1 MQAIENLSESK
12 LSVVIYALTIVV
24 VALVAFMI
32 WFPGVLS
39 LGSLDVSYAPKFHAF
54 INGTTA
60 VLLTV
65 GYTLARRK
73 SYNAHRMV
81 MLAAL
86 GLSVVFLLSYVV
98 YHSQQTEPVH
108 FGGQGPVRVLY
119 YGILISHIV
128 LAAVILPLALFTI
141 ARSWRGE
148 FAKHR
153 KLARVTFPLWLYVAV
168 TGVVVYLMLYQWYP
182 QA

>member
-1 MQAIENLSESK
+1 MIEQLSESR
-12 LSVVIYALTIVV
+12 LSVVIYALTVTV

-32 WFPGVLS
+32 LNPGAMA
-39 LGSLDVSYAPKFHAF
+39 LGTVDVSYAPKFHAF

-60 VLLTV
+60 VLLSV
-65 GYTLARRK
+65 GYMLARRK
-73 SYNAHRMV
+73 SFGAHRMV
-81 MLAAL
+81 MLSAL
-86 GLSVVFLLSYVV
+86 GLSIVFLLSYVV
-98 YHSQQTEPVH
+98 YHSQQAEPVR
-108 FGGQGPVRVLY
+108 FGGEGVARSVY
-119 YGILISHIV
+119 YVILVSHIV

-153 KLARVTFPLWLYVAV
+153 ALARVTFPLWMYVAV
-168 TGVVVYLMLYQWYP
+168 TGVVVYYMLYVWYP

>member
-1 MQAIENLSESK
+1 
-12 LSVVIYALTIVV
+12 
-24 VALVAFMI
+24 
-32 WFPGVLS
+32 
-39 LGSLDVSYAPKFHAF
+39 
-54 INGTTA
+54 
-60 VLLTV
+60 
-65 GYTLARRK
+65 
-73 SYNAHRMV
+73 
-81 MLAAL
+81 
-86 GLSVVFLLSYVV
+86 
-98 YHSQQTEPVH
+98 
-108 FGGQGPVRVLY
+108 VLY